1 MNVSLKTKLQP
12 SLLRVELDGQAV
24 ALPRQMANSLVA
36 IRAYLEFLAL
46 QQRRVLSGL
55 LVDGVDVRQVAADAP
70 PNGYRHVCADS
81 VSFEQLSQRLIDT
94 ACRQVRYLAGQ
105 LEEAALRVLIS
116 DHRQILAKWEE
127 WLPLFRSPLV
137 SLGFLRELWGDC
149 VDEVHVGG
157 IPLVSH
163 LDQLNPA
170 LSRVDAVLL
179 ETQGDWLAEDAVA
192 LSGIMEEELIPWLK
206 VLEVYLLKLNQQPLP

>member
-1 MNVSLKTKLQP
+1 M
-12 SLLRVELDGQAV
+12 
-24 ALPRQMANSLVA
+24 
-36 IRAYLEFLAL
+36 
-46 QQRRVLSGL
+46 
-55 LVDGVDVRQVAADAP
+55 
-70 PNGYRHVCADS
+70 
-81 VSFEQLSQRLIDT
+81 
-94 ACRQVRYLAGQ
+94 
-105 LEEAALRVLIS
+105 
-116 DHRQILAKWEE
+116 
-127 WLPLFRSPLV
+127 V

-179 ETQGDWLAEDAVA
+179 ETQCDWLAEDAVA